1 MIMLPVLPPKKIFKA
16 TAIVLAA
23 AICAFCAIYFI
34 DNAEPRQV
42 RDCGIVESKSSD
54 EVAIKNGSETQL
66 YLNVRFK
73 NAGFKSILCTPTTYF
88 SKKKGDTVCFML
100 ADPTHNPNK
109 LIMLIGLIVLAC
121 AVIAGLFFI
130 LVLVN

>member
-1 MIMLPVLPPKKIFKA
+1 MITLPVLPPKKIFKYA
-16 TAIVLAA
+16 AIVLTV

-34 DNAEPRQV
+34 DNVERREV

-54 EVAIKNGSETQL
+54 EVSIKSGSQTQL

-88 SKKKGDTVCFML
+88 AKKKGDSVCFML
-100 ADPTHNPNK
+100 ADPKHNPNNV
-109 LIMLIGLIVLAC
+109 IMFIGLIVIVG
-121 AVIAGLFFI
+121 AVIAGMFFI
-130 LVLVN
+130 LVLVD